1 MMTMDKLPTK
11 ARGAYVYTLL
21 GGKALECIEHLSM
34 EDYHVEQ
41 GDEVIWKLLDQRFPV
56 KGKTD
61 ELGEL
66 LTEVFQLRFKENE
79 SLKAWV
85 ARASELFDRLARK
98 TKVEFP
104 TEARGWII
112 LHKAGLTDAE
122 KAIALARASG
132 SLKRDDISQA
142 MRSCFPEKVLSAKKY
157 AANLVEDGS
166 IDLELDGT
174 EPNSADEF
182 TDIEMFLTEH
192 QRDLQPL
199 DGEAFD
205 EKDVAEVLAVTWK
218 EKRQE
223 LAKLQRARNFRQV
236 KETKRAFRVEIEEM
250 KKKTRCHRCGKLGH
264 WSRDRV
270 VTKVP
275 HLQLPRPLCRAPPR
289 VLPWF
294 KSSPLILLPLLNM
307 SQCWN
312 DCAFWCRRPSGQRP
326 QDQLAMRSFWS
337 QPLALGC

>member
-1 MMTMDKLPTK
+1 MFSGDNEDSEEYRRFKVWCTNKMITMEKLPAK

-34 EDYHVEQ
+34 EDYHIEQ

-166 IDLELDGT
+166 VDLELDGT

-218 EKRQE
+218 E
-223 LAKLQRARNFRQV
+223 RNV
-236 KETKRAFRVEIEEM
+236 
-250 KKKTRCHRCGKLGH
+250 
-264 WSRDRV
+264 
-270 VTKVP
+270 
-275 HLQLPRPLCRAPPR
+275 
-289 VLPWF
+289 
-294 KSSPLILLPLLNM
+294 
-307 SQCWN
+307 
-312 DCAFWCRRPSGQRP
+312 
-326 QDQLAMRSFWS
+326 RS
-337 QPLALGC
+337 